1 MYVLCNS
8 KFLSKVLKTKTLNLW
23 SKQRDQVNLVSYFNR
38 KNRQSHYDSG
48 KGPTIANKIL
58 ARNQAKLNKRKM

>member
-23 SKQRDQVNLVSYFNR
+23 SKQRDQVNLQLAISIEKIGKAIMIQER
-38 KNRQSHYDSG
+38 DQQSQT
-48 KGPTIANKIL
+48 KFWQEIKQN
-58 ARNQAKLNKRKM
+58 

>member
-23 SKQRDQVNLVSYFNR
+23 SKQRDQVNLQLAISIE
-38 KNRQSHYDSG
+38 KIGKAIMIQEKDQQSQT
-48 KGPTIANKIL
+48 KFWQEIKQN
-58 ARNQAKLNKRKM
+58 

>member
-23 SKQRDQVNLVSYFNR
+23 SKQRDQVNLQLAISIE
-38 KNRQSHYDSG
+38 KIGKAIMIQEKDQQSQT
-48 KGPTIANKIL
+48 KFWQEI
-58 ARNQAKLNKRKM
+58 KLN